1 MTKRFMIEQL
11 YEKWNVTPPSTLN
24 EFTGYE
30 SVYPHLDTFTN
41 EQYDRYP
48 DTVTVFAQRPM
59 ACCELWI

>member
-30 SVYPHLDTFTN
+30 SVYPVSYTHLTLPTK
-41 EQYDRYP
+41 
-48 DTVTVFAQRPM
+48 A
-59 ACCELWI
+59 